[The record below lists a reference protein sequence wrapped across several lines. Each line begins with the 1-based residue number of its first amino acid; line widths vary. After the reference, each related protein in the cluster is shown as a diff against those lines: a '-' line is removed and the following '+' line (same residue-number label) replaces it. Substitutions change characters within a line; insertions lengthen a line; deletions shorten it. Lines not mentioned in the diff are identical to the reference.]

1 MSCKVQKS
9 VCSDFVTYV
18 KSRIKFNTFNTFNN
32 VKKNFLMKMKHS
44 MMAICTVVAAGM
56 MTASLAA
63 CSSEDECEKNAA
75 KVKEYLAGNEW
86 TINSTRGTYSYY
98 KNHMVYYEEGGDVT
112 PGGFVIEP
120 NTAFGYWQMD
130 GDKLTTR
137 FEVGTPKS
145 FNIKNL
151 LNETISGVH
160 LQESNKL
167 TGSRVSISIDMRPLI
182 VGTFAGGGECKMRC
196 GNSLNDISDE
206 TDHDVALRGTWYC
219 VIALTDMESGKK
231 EQRIGSMTFNED
243 GTMHMVIEG
252 YNDFTTTYTTK
263 NGKVTIQGYLF
274 KDHVATFYY
283 TNHYSF
289 INLYNCENGYLSS
302 IWRKNR
308 NEAWQ

>member
-1 MSCKVQKS
+1 M
-9 VCSDFVTYV
+9 
-18 KSRIKFNTFNTFNN
+18 
-32 VKKNFLMKMKHS
+32 KKNFLMKMKHS
-44 MMAICTVVAAGM
+44 MMAIFSVVAMGM
-56 MTASLAA
+56 ITASLAA
-63 CSSEDECEKNAA
+63 CSSSEDESEKNAA

-86 TINSTRGTYSYY
+86 TINSTRGIYSYY
-98 KNHMVYYEEGGDVT
+98 KNHMVYYEDGGDLT
-112 PGGFVIEP
+112 PGGYVIEP

-182 VGTFAGGGECKMRC
+182 VGTFANGNECQMRC
-196 GNSLNDISDE
+196 GNSMNDISDE
-206 TDHDVALRGTWYC
+206 TSHDAAIRGTWYC
-219 VIALTDMESGKK
+219 VITMTKDGKK
-231 EQRIGSMTFNED
+231 KESMGSMTFNED

-252 YNDFTTTYTTK
+252 EKDFTTTYSTK
-263 NGKVTIQGYLF
+263 NGKVTINGYLVEN
-274 KDHVATFYY
+274 HVATFYY
-283 TNHYSF
+283 TGHRTF
-289 INLYNCENGYLSS
+289 IHLYNCENGYLSS

-308 NEAWQ
+308 NEAGQ

>member
-1 MSCKVQKS
+1 M
-9 VCSDFVTYV
+9 
-18 KSRIKFNTFNTFNN
+18 
-32 VKKNFLMKMKHS
+32 KKNFSSMMKHS
-44 MMAICTVVAAGM
+44 MMAIFSVVAMGM
-56 MTASLAA
+56 ITASLAA
-63 CSSEDECEKNAA
+63 CSSSEDESEKEAA

-86 TINSTRGTYSYY
+86 TINSTRGTYFYY
-98 KNHMVYYEEGGDVT
+98 KNHMVYYEDGGDLT
-112 PGGFVIEP
+112 PGGYVIEP

-130 GDKLTTR
+130 GDKLATR

-182 VGTFAGGGECKMRC
+182 VGTFANGNECQMRC
-196 GNSLNDISDE
+196 GNSMNDISDE

-219 VIALTDMESGKK
+219 VITMTKDGKK
-231 EQRIGSMTFNED
+231 KNCMGSMTFNED

-252 YNDFTTTYTTK
+252 EKDFTTTYSTK
-263 NGKVTIQGYLF
+263 NGKVTINGYLVE
-274 KDHVATFYY
+274 KHVATFYY
-283 TNHYSF
+283 TNLYGSL
-289 INLYNCENGYLSS
+289 IKLYNCENGYLSS

-308 NEAWQ
+308 DEAYQ